1 MGSGPLLVGGGG
13 CQMDIACCDFTNA
26 FWGRWMPFAE
36 IGVCCPGKTP
46 SAFTAALHSLC
57 VCGRYACVHVHACVC
72 LYFHAPAA
80 CL

>member
-1 MGSGPLLVGGGG
+1 MCAHVLGVVVR
-13 CQMDIACCDFTNA
+13 QMDIACCDFRNA
-26 FWGRWMPFAE
+26 FEGRWIPLAE
-36 IGVCCPGKTP
+36 IGVCCTGKTP
-46 SAFTAALHSLC
+46 SVFTAGLHGLC

>member
-1 MGSGPLLVGGGG
+1 MGIVY
-13 CQMDIACCDFTNA
+13 CDFKNLLE
-26 FWGRWMPFAE
+26 GRWIPFAE

-46 SAFTAALHSLC
+46 SVFTAALQGLC
-57 VCGRYACVHVHACVC
+57 VCVVSVGVHVHACVC